1 MSGQLSSSI
10 INLLKD
16 MAGGKLT
23 EAWASVTKSAIA
35 EAILGLTKLPENLR
49 TPTECI
55 KTSTVHM
62 LKKIHNKGSRY
73 VMMDIY
79 TVLYVVIG
87 MVIYAIYFH

>member
-1 MSGQLSSSI
+1 
-10 INLLKD
+10 

-55 KTSTVHM
+55 KTSTVPH
-62 LKKIHNKGSRY
+62 
-73 VMMDIY
+73 
-79 TVLYVVIG
+79 
-87 MVIYAIYFH
+87 AQ